1 MWVKHESV
9 LQYLNRSIVFV
20 VLETIA
26 SFMTLTAG
34 HTAAIT
40 HAGMLSNQLP
50 RLSVL
55 VAFLIHTYTLESGF
69 CSSLFLAFI
78 P

>member
-1 MWVKHESV
+1 VWVKHESV
-9 LQYLNRSIVFV
+9 LQYLNRNIVFV
-20 VLETIA
+20 VWETIA

-34 HTAAIT
+34 HRAAIT
-40 HAGMLSNQLP
+40 HAGMLS
-50 RLSVL
+50 LSVL

-69 CSSLFLAFI
+69 CSSVFLAFI